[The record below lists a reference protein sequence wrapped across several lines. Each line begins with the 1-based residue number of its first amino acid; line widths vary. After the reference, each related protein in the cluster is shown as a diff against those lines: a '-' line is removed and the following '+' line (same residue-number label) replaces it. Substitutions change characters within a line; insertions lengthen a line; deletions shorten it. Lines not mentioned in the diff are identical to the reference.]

1 MKSLALGAAFLAS
14 ALLSPT
20 GLAHEGHDHAA
31 AATAPSASTINA
43 KQAATRAV
51 LRDLWVEH
59 VFWIRNYVTASASGN
74 AKQKQVAA
82 DQVVANATAISGAIG
97 SFYGKPA
104 GDHML
109 QLLAGHWGA
118 VKAYSDAS
126 FGNDQAGQQ
135 KATTAL
141 IANAKE
147 IAAFLAKANP
157 YLPEATLVSLLSAHG
172 AHHIAQIQQIQQG
185 NYEGEA
191 KTWEAMRAH
200 MFVIADALADAL
212 AKQFPAKF

>member
-1 MKSLALGAAFLAS
+1 MKSLALGLAFLAS
-14 ALLSPT
+14 ALVSPASQ
-20 GLAHEGHDHAA
+20 AHQGHEHANSAA
-31 AATAPSASTINA
+31 APVAGNINA

-59 VFWIRNYVTASASGN
+59 VFWIRNYVNASATRNS
-74 AKQKQVAA
+74 KQKQVAA
-82 DQVVANATAISGAIG
+82 DQVVANATAISGAIA

-104 GDHML
+104 GDRML
-109 QLLAGHWGA
+109 TLLAGHWGA

-126 FGNDQAGQQ
+126 FAKNAAGQQ
-135 KATTAL
+135 EATKNL

-157 YLPEATLVSLLSAHG
+157 NLPEATLVSLLSAHG
-172 AHHIAQIQQIQQG
+172 AHHIAQIQQTLQG
-185 NYEGEA
+185 DYVAEA

-200 MFVIADALADAL
+200 MFTIADALADAL
-212 AKQFPAKF
+212 AKQFPEKF